1 MTAKYFA
8 LLTNLGAAKLANAAA
23 LGTPL
28 QITHMAVGDGGG
40 ILPTPNPAQT
50 QLIGEKRRAALNSL
64 SIDEANGSQ
73 IIAEQVIP
81 ETDGGWWIRE
91 VGLFDK
97 DGILIAIANCP
108 DTYKPQLQEGS
119 GRTQT
124 VRMVLIV
131 SSTEAVTLKIDPSV
145 VLATR
150 KYVDDNAIEVKA
162 YADNLLD
169 KHVKAPD
176 PHKQYLKI
184 ASNLAEI
191 KAAGAAAVTSALSN
205 IGALPVDGTAA
216 AAKKLEAKRKIAGK
230 LFDGTADIA
239 IAAGD
244 VGALPADGTA
254 AAATK
259 LATARKIGGVDFDGT
274 KDISL
279 PFIDATDTNIQ
290 LPGILGSK
298 GLQVFPLPGSP
309 EGGEINLY
317 DKDNIQAAYI
327 DIDSAGAFRVVTEGI
342 GITLHISKAS
352 GDVFIQKTLTAG
364 GVLKASGIIAEGTVY
379 AGNTAAWLEAN
390 GNVYGPVWG
399 GHLSTYLANRTDHR
413 VRAWA
418 ALQGNGTIISSFGFA
433 AINRTNVGGY
443 NFVMSTSNG
452 AYAVTVGIN
461 GGSQYGAQN
470 AHSANIWNRSPNSF
484 SVQNAEDGGTSY
496 GGRDWPEFYVIVVG
510 P

>member
-1 MTAKYFA
+1 MSHGGNSYIALSENTGVEPTGTLDIGVWRKEGASTYLQTA
-8 LLTNLGAAKLANAAA
+8 N
-23 LGTPL
+23 
-28 QITHMAVGDGGG
+28 
-40 ILPTPNPAQT
+40 
-50 QLIGEKRRAALNSL
+50 
-64 SIDEANGSQ
+64 
-73 IIAEQVIP
+73 
-81 ETDGGWWIRE
+81 
-91 VGLFDK
+91 
-97 DGILIAIANCP
+97 
-108 DTYKPQLQEGS
+108 
-119 GRTQT
+119 
-124 VRMVLIV
+124 
-131 SSTEAVTLKIDPSV
+131 
-145 VLATR
+145 
-150 KYVDDNAIEVKA
+150 
-162 YADNLLD
+162 
-169 KHVKAPD
+169 
-176 PHKQYLKI
+176 
-184 ASNLAEI
+184 NLAEI
-191 KAAGAAAVTSALSN
+191 AAAG
-205 IGALPVDGTAA
+205 P
-216 AAKKLEAKRKIAGK
+216 E
-230 LFDGTADIA
+230 A
-239 IAAGD
+239 IAAAIANLGLTD
-244 VGALPADGTA
+244 TA
-254 AAATK
+254 AIATNALQKNQNLNDVADKTAARTNLGLK
-259 LATARKIGGVDFDGT
+259 GAAVLDIGKTTGT
-274 KDISL
+274 VAAGDDSRIVEAISSQN
-279 PFIDATDTNIQ
+279 TNIQ

-327 DIDSAGAFRVVTEGI
+327 DIDSAGAFRVVTEGV
-342 GITLHISKAS
+342 GISLHISKTS

-364 GVLKASGIIAEGTVY
+364 GVLKASGIVAEGTVY

-390 GNVYGPVWG
+390 GNVYGPLWG

-484 SVQNAEDGGTSY
+484 SVQNSEDGGTSY

>member
-1 MTAKYFA
+1 MARNDSFNQPWASVPAQFERPGDGLIARGWAGGASEDPPEAKWENWWHNRVDLALQELQNLGQLIWFTDAPYQAGARVSHGGNSYIALSENTGVEPTGTLDIGVWRKEGASTYLQTANNLSEIAAAGPEAIAAAIANLGLTDTAAIATNA
-8 LLTNLGAAKLANAAA
+8 LQKNQNLNDVADKTAARTNLG
-23 LGTPL
+23 
-28 QITHMAVGDGGG
+28 
-40 ILPTPNPAQT
+40 
-50 QLIGEKRRAALNSL
+50 
-64 SIDEANGSQ
+64 
-73 IIAEQVIP
+73 
-81 ETDGGWWIRE
+81 
-91 VGLFDK
+91 
-97 DGILIAIANCP
+97 
-108 DTYKPQLQEGS
+108 
-119 GRTQT
+119 
-124 VRMVLIV
+124 
-131 SSTEAVTLKIDPSV
+131 LK
-145 VLATR
+145 
-150 KYVDDNAIEVKA
+150 
-162 YADNLLD
+162 
-169 KHVKAPD
+169 
-176 PHKQYLKI
+176 
-184 ASNLAEI
+184 
-191 KAAGAAAVTSALSN
+191 GAAVLD
-205 IGALPVDGTAA
+205 IGKTTGTV
-216 AAKKLEAKRKIAGK
+216 
-230 LFDGTADIA
+230 
-239 IAAGD
+239 AAGD
-244 VGALPADGTA
+244 DS
-254 AAATK
+254 
-259 LATARKIGGVDFDGT
+259 RIVDA
-274 KDISL
+274 ISSKN
-279 PFIDATDTNIQ
+279 TNIQ

-327 DIDSAGAFRVVTEGI
+327 DIDSAGAFRVVTEGV
-342 GITLHISKAS
+342 GISLHISKTS

-364 GVLKASGIIAEGTVY
+364 GVLKASGIVAEGTVY

-484 SVQNAEDGGTSY
+484 SVQNSEDGGTSY